1 MKLLSPGAF
10 NRWAVLLAVIW
21 CLAVLSFAM
30 AHETPVGTIEGRVT
44 AADTGRPIPGA
55 SVLLHPAKP
64 AVPESEIKPVQA
76 DEEGR
81 FLFEAVPAGEYT
93 IEAISRIHSVSPAK
107 ITLREG
113 EVKHLDLA
121 LTPGPYYFN
130 LYNPQH
136 TFMTAEKPQVVL
148 DGFTPGDYAVV
159 DVYRVNT
166 DMVFAG
172 RAGFVYEI
180 LMNPWGEIA
189 GKTLSKEPAIEARE
203 SMKVKINSRDNEGVY
218 HQRVEL
224 GQKPPGI
231 YVVTVST
238 AGMERTSWFAVGDVG
253 LVTKESGGDL
263 LAYVVELESGR
274 PVPGA
279 EIKVLQGSKIVH
291 SCKTGADGMW
301 RGPVKSD
308 RNGPVGRLIIARKG
322 ESPAF
327 VSTYWE
333 TPRSEALKIYAYT
346 DRPVYRPG
354 QEVHFKGIVREFF
367 NDLYRVPQQGQARVQ
382 VRDRRDTLVYSG
394 SFSLTRF
401 GSFFGQFTL
410 PEYAPTGP
418 YYITCTFGGHTE
430 TAFFTVAEYRK
441 PEFAVS
447 VKMPDKHCVRGQKV
461 KAKIKAEYYFGAPV
475 VGAEVQ
481 YTVFRADYWFW
492 PGQEEFYGGYEEYG
506 NHGEVVAEGTAL
518 TDARGET
525 EVRFLTEFKQP
536 ESNQPVDQ
544 RFTVAVTVTEK
555 DGRAATGEG
564 TIIATQGEF
573 SIGVEPA
580 RWVVA
585 PGETARFKLT
595 AFDYDGKPQRGVA
608 LNVTASRVRWE
619 AGKETAT
626 AVTGKKVRTDNSGH
640 ASFEFTPEEP
650 GSYVIKATG
659 RDDRGNRITSATW
672 IWVAG
677 EGEFSGYR
685 YPDLEIFM
693 DKKTY
698 EPGDTAKVL
707 INAGEEGA
715 AALLTVEGRN
725 LYEHRL
731 LMLNSRSALVEIP
744 VRAEYR
750 PNFYVSV
757 CYVKEKKFVT
767 QTAEARVS
775 LKQQTLKLTVT
786 PEKKKYGPGEEVNCT
801 VKTTDAEGR
810 PVQAEVSLGVI
821 DEAIYA
827 IREDDTRPILDYFY
841 SRQDNLV
848 ATNYSFPDIYLSGD
862 KTAPTGEVRQDFA
875 DTACWLPAVVTDE
888 KGEARIS
895 FKLPDNLTTWRFT
908 ARGCTLDTAVGECTA
923 SIIAAK
929 DFLVRLQTPRFLVAG
944 DEAMISALVHNYLP
958 EEQEVT
964 VALAAPDLKLRN
976 PSPQT
981 VRVRGGGVEQVAWP
995 ATAAKLGMVSLTVYA
1010 RCPAAD
1016 DAMRLTLPV
1025 HPPGR
1030 RVVET
1035 RTGTLAAGSVTEK
1048 LTVRSEAFPGASEI
1062 RVRLAPSLAAAMLGG
1077 LEYLARYPYGCTE
1090 QTMSAFLPD
1099 VVIWRTMKSLG
1110 IRNPELEKQIPDMV
1124 GKGLNR
1130 LYDFQRSNS
1139 GGWGWCQYGRNDLW
1153 MTSYVVFGLL
1163 TAREAGFAVNE
1174 DVLSRGLAALE
1185 QALALEKKDVGKKI
1199 YGLYVLSLGGQK
1211 EKVKAGLEPVLNGKT
1226 SLNPRETALVTLTL
1240 HNTGETALARKY
1252 LERLWEQAN
1261 VTPGEIYWE
1270 SKTEEYY
1277 EASTETTALA
1287 LTAVIKLTPAD
1298 ERTSKIVRWL
1308 TRQRRFNHWLSTRDT
1323 ALVLYALSEYLAL
1336 TRETNPD
1343 FTVTVSCNG
1352 EEIKTVRFD
1361 KDSLFAPEQEI
1372 RVDPGKVRTGE
1383 NSVAFTVYGRGM
1395 LYYTVELK
1403 QFLED
1408 SPPGAPRSGI
1418 TVKREYRKLISRRDD
1433 KTGTISLQPAKF
1445 AATGFKN
1452 GDVVRVRLTVN
1463 SPRAYRHLIV
1473 EDYLPAGCEAF
1484 DRGRMELWEWSY
1496 WWVDRDVRDDRVTFY
1511 IETLPK
1517 GESVLEYEMRA
1528 GVPGTYRARPPLV
1541 EAMYRPDVAA
1551 HGVEQKVSVR

>member
-1 MKLLSPGAF
+1 MKLPGQGAL
-10 NRWAVLLAVIW
+10 NRWAVLLAVFW
-21 CLAVLSFAM
+21 CLAVLSFAI
-30 AHETPVGTIEGRVT
+30 AHETPVGTIEGRVA
-44 AADTGRPIPGA
+44 AADTGRAIPGTLV
-55 SVLLHPAKP
+55 SLMPAKSP
-64 AVPESEIKPVQA
+64 VPENEIKRVQA

-81 FLFEAVPAGEYT
+81 FRFDAVPAGDYK
-93 IEAISRIHSVSPAK
+93 IEACSRIHSYSPTK

-136 TFMTAEKPQVVL
+136 TFLSREKPQVVL
-148 DGFTPGDYAVV
+148 DGFTPGDYV
-159 DVYRVNT
+159 DVDIYRVST
-166 DMVFAG
+166 DKVFAG
-172 RAGFVYEI
+172 RAGFVYQL
-180 LMNPWGEIA
+180 LMNPWGETA
-189 GKTLSKEPAIEARE
+189 GKDLAKQPAIEARE
-203 SMKVKINSRDNEGVY
+203 SLKVKITARDSEGVY

-238 AGMERTSWFAVGDVG
+238 AGMERTSWFVVGDVG

-274 PVPGA
+274 PVPDA
-279 EIKVLQGSKIVH
+279 EIKVFQGSRIIH
-291 SCKTGADGMW
+291 SCETGADGMW
-301 RGPVKSD
+301 RGPVKPD
-308 RNGPVGRLIIARKG
+308 RSGPAGRLVIARKG

-327 VSTYWE
+327 VTTYWE
-333 TPRSEALKIYAYT
+333 TPRSDSLKIYAYT

-367 NDLYRVPQQGQARVQ
+367 NDLYRLPQQGQARVQ

-506 NHGEVVAEGTAL
+506 NHGEVVAEGTAR
-518 TDARGET
+518 TDARGEA

-555 DGRAATGEG
+555 DGRTATGEG

-573 SIGVEPA
+573 SIGMEPV
-580 RWVVA
+580 RWVVT
-585 PGETARFKLT
+585 PGESARFKLT
-595 AFDYDGKPQRGVA
+595 AFDYDGKSQGGLT
-608 LNVTASRVRWE
+608 LNVTAGRVRWDS
-619 AGKETAT
+619 GKETTT
-626 AVTGKKVRTDNSGH
+626 AVTSKKLRTDNEGR
-640 ASFEFTPEEP
+640 AEFAFAPPEP

-659 RDDRGNRITSATW
+659 RDRRGNRITSATW

-677 EGEFSGYR
+677 EGEYRGYR

-693 DKKTY
+693 DKTAY

-707 INAGEEGA
+707 INSGEKGA

-731 LMLNSRSALVEIP
+731 VELNSRSTLVEIP
-744 VRAEYR
+744 VRSEYR

-757 CYVKEKKFVT
+757 CYVKGKKFVT
-767 QTAEARVS
+767 QTAEAGVS
-775 LKQQTLKLTVT
+775 LKQQTIKLTVT
-786 PEKKKYGPGEEVNCT
+786 PEKKKYGPGDEVSCT
-801 VKTTDAEGR
+801 VKTADAEGR
-810 PVQAEVSLGVI
+810 PVRAEVSLGVI

-827 IREDDTRPILDYFY
+827 IRRDDTRPILDYFY
-841 SRQDNLV
+841 SYQGNMV

-862 KTAPTGEVRQDFA
+862 KTAPTGEVREDFA

-895 FKLPDNLTTWRFT
+895 FRLPDNLTTWRFT

-923 SIIAAK
+923 SIVAAK
-929 DFLVRLQTPRFLVAG
+929 DFLVRLQTPRFLTAG
-944 DEAMISALVHNYLP
+944 DEAMISAMVHNYLP

-964 VALAAPDLKLRN
+964 VALEAPDLKLQS

-1010 RCPAAD
+1010 SCPAAD

-1025 HPPGR
+1025 HPPGT

-1048 LTVRSEAFPGASEI
+1048 LTVRSEAFPGGSEI

-1110 IRNPELEKQIPDMV
+1110 IRNPELEKQLPDMV

-1130 LYDFQRSNS
+1130 LYDFQRSDS
-1139 GGWGWCQYGRNDLW
+1139 GGWGWCEYGQNDLW
-1153 MTSYVVFGLL
+1153 MTAYVVFGLL

-1174 DVLSRGLAALE
+1174 NVLSRGLAALE
-1185 QALALEKKDVGKKI
+1185 QATAAEKKDVDKKI

-1226 SLNPRETALVTLTL
+1226 SLGPRETALVTLTL
-1240 HNTGETALARKY
+1240 DNTGETERARRY
-1252 LERLWEQAN
+1252 LELLWGQAN
-1261 VTPGEIYWE
+1261 ITPSEIYWKN
-1270 SKTEEYY
+1270 KTGEYL
-1277 EASTETTALA
+1277 EAATETTALA

-1308 TRQRRFNHWLSTRDT
+1308 TRQRRFNHWVSTRDT
-1323 ALVLYALSEYLAL
+1323 ALVLYALSDYLKL
-1336 TRETNPD
+1336 TREADAD
-1343 FTVTVSCNG
+1343 FTAAVFCNG
-1352 EEIKTVRFD
+1352 EEIETVRFG
-1361 KDSLFAPEQEI
+1361 KDSLFSPEQEI
-1372 RVDPGKVRTGE
+1372 KVDPGKIRPGE
-1383 NSVAFTVYGRGM
+1383 NSVEFTVYGRGM

-1418 TVKREYRKLISRRDD
+1418 TVKREYRKLVSRRDE
-1433 KTGTISLQPAKF
+1433 KSGTVSLQPARF
-1445 AATGFKN
+1445 AAAGFKN

-1463 SPRAYRHLIV
+1463 SPRLYRHLIV
-1473 EDYLPAGCEAF
+1473 EDYLPAGFEAF
-1484 DRGRMELWEWSY
+1484 DRGRMELWEWGY

-1528 GVPGTYRARPPLV
+1528 GIPGTYRARPPLV
-1541 EAMYRPDVAA
+1541 EAMYQPDVAA